1 MNKWKSI
8 YDDEFGSEQAE
19 FEMTLDVQII
29 LKIQYLI
36 CGIGIRSGGKLCEY
50 PLEVFT
56 EGMKSRWKFQ
66 NKNSTERNL
75 QQA

>member
-8 YDDEFGSEQAE
+8 NEDEFGSEQVE
-19 FEMTLDVQII
+19 FEMTLDFQII

-36 CGIGIRSGGKLCEY
+36 CGMGIRSGGKIYEY

-56 EGMKSRWKFQ
+56 EGMQSRWKF
-66 NKNSTERNL
+66 
-75 QQA
+75 